1 MGYPIMKE
9 ISWDEYYDKFYEW
22 SESTQRNRAYG
33 LTSYGP
39 ADEVFEVAME
49 FAFHDNKFASRFVNR
64 ALDAGVHF
72 TPEQAIDATLVDKG
86 TQTRMA
92 ETAMPAFT
100 REQLEDIYLLID
112 DAAFERI
119 SKKTGIDIFADDEE
133 SIEGTDDN
141 GREYDYGIEYYE
153 PPEPKPPKIGFFTK
167 LMAVMGAAS
176 AVDAMTSPKHSGRCN
191 GDCAHCPPHYGYRYG
206 RWYYGHGH
214 QYGCEF
220 GGNKGDGSL

>member
-1 MGYPIMKE
+1 MKE
-9 ISWDEYYDKFYEW
+9 TSWDEYYDKFYEW

-49 FAFHDNKFASRFVNR
+49 FDEKFASRLVNR
-64 ALDAGVHF
+64 AIDAGVHF
-72 TPEQAIDATLVDKG
+72 TPEQVIDATGSVDDATIG
-86 TQTRMA
+86 RMG
-92 ETAMPAFT
+92 ETAVPAFSK
-100 REQLEDIYLLID
+100 EQLEEISLYID
-112 DAAFERI
+112 DDAYERI
-119 SKKTGIDIFADDEE
+119 SKKLGIDIFADDDED
-133 SIEGTDDN
+133 IEDTDDN
-141 GREYDYGIEYYE
+141 GQEYDYGIEYYE

-176 AVDAMTSPKHSGRCN
+176 AVDAMTGPKHSGRCN

-206 RWYYGHGH
+206 RWYYGRGH